1 MSGTGCGF
9 IYPRG
14 QGVYKGETAFIPLL
28 GETIRSLPEARRD
41 RLVSLM
47 VYHLY
52 SGYDLSQPFMPQ
64 YQAHAKRLLYAI
76 ETLP

>member
-1 MSGTGCGF
+1 
-9 IYPRG
+9 
-14 QGVYKGETAFIPLL
+14 
-28 GETIRSLPEARRD
+28 
-41 RLVSLM
+41 M